1 MKNILIIMNKN
12 LAINLKK
19 TYEKRKNE
27 QFNKWLDKKVD
38 DDLFNKDVVNEFI
51 IEITDLLNKKGYQ
64 INNQNQ
70 FKNEIATYIYLE
82 ST

>member
-1 MKNILIIMNKN
+1 MNKN

-19 TYEKRKNE
+19 TYAKRKNE